1 MDSDYNTRVIQ
12 MINVRPE
19 FHQDEHH
26 FIVSS
31 KKVYEIVAHYRNV
44 ELRPEILKKEFKYFL
59 EIAKQAKYIFIHSL
73 SLSFY
78 RMLSLRS
85 SVAKKIIWCVW
96 GHDLYRRGLRSIS
109 NVPCSERS
117 LTILYRILFIAIF
130 KYRIRQFRA
139 IGIGF
144 KYDALEVRRLF
155 NRIPI
160 VATPYSIGYSV
171 KDITNVFGS
180 KADTEGK
187 ESPVRIMIGHSAYS
201 FLKHEEVLYRLKAY
215 EDKNINIIIPL
226 SYGDPSYA
234 EYIEKTANRLYPG
247 KVETIRNILSL
258 NKYLNLLANIDIA
271 IFEQEH
277 QSALGNIILLLYLQ
291 KKVYLKRTGIV
302 SQGLKFE
309 GIDTFD
315 SNEIGIIDFSELKNK
330 PTTNERARIIL
341 EDYLDDRI
349 IEKWK
354 STLKDLETHEVRES
368 YGEMNQKGNNE
379 EKGH

>member
-1 MDSDYNTRVIQ
+1 MDSDYNTRIIQ
-12 MINVRPE
+12 MINMRSE
-19 FHQDEHH
+19 FCQFEHH
-26 FIVSS
+26 FVISS
-31 KKVYEIVAHYRNV
+31 RRIYEKVAHYQNV
-44 ELRPEILKKEFKYFL
+44 ELRPNILKKEFKYFL

-78 RMLSLRS
+78 RMLSLRGA
-85 SVAKKIIWCVW
+85 VAKKIIWCVW

-109 NVPCSERS
+109 NMPCSERL

-130 KYRIRQFRA
+130 KYRIRQFHA

-171 KDITNVFGS
+171 NDIANVLES
-180 KADTEGK
+180 KAGSEEK

-234 EYIEKTANRLYPG
+234 EYIEKIAKQLYPG
-247 KVETIRNILSL
+247 KVETMRDILSL
-258 NKYLNLLANIDIA
+258 DKYLNLLANIDIA
-271 IFEQEH
+271 IFEHEH
-277 QSALGNIILLLYLQ
+277 QSALGSIILLLYLQ
-291 KKVYLKRTGIV
+291 KKVYLKRAGIV

-315 SNEIGIIDFSELKNK
+315 SNEIGTINFNELKNK
-330 PTTNERARIIL
+330 PKTNERTRIIL

-349 IEKWK
+349 IEKWE
-354 STLKDLETHEVRES
+354 STLKDLETHEVGGS
-368 YGEMNQKGNNE
+368 FFNS
-379 EKGH
+379 